1 MARSDADRFSSVNDE
16 PIKLIADMGD
26 VAKVKAVI
34 LSEYGF
40 EPTEEYC
47 RDLIRFVESMT
58 STLFCESVKPTGA
71 KGGA

>member
-1 MARSDADRFSSVNDE
+1 MVRSDVATGHSSIKDE

-26 VAKVKAVI
+26 VTKIRAVI

-47 RDLIRFVESMT
+47 RDLIKFVEGVI
-58 STLFCESVKPTGA
+58 LEQRKPV
-71 KGGA
+71 